1 MLVFLLWSFYLASI
15 LLLFLDLL
23 SYPQSVV
30 VEEKSYTQVKG
41 DWLVDVECVEI

>member
-1 MLVFLLWSFYLASI
+1 
-15 LLLFLDLL
+15 
-23 SYPQSVV
+23 VV